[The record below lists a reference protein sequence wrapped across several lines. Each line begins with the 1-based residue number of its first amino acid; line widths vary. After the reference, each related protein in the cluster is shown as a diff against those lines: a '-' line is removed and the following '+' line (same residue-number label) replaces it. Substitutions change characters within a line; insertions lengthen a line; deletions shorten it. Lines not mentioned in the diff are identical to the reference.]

1 MYEYRKG
8 GKGLSSEPRIEEMA
22 EEFKVLGDKTRLRI
36 LALLQGRELCV
47 CDLTEVLGIS
57 QPGVSQHM
65 RRLRQTGFVHERR
78 GGQWIY
84 YSLNG
89 EHSLLSL
96 LLPTFPKVE
105 EDEERLMHAK
115 GCPT

>member
-1 MYEYRKG
+1 M
-8 GKGLSSEPRIEEMA
+8 STEPSLEAMV

-36 LALLQGRELCV
+36 LSLLQGRELCV
-47 CDLTEVLGIS
+47 CDLTEVLEIS

-65 RRLRQTGFVHERR
+65 RRLRQIGFVHERR

-84 YSLNG
+84 YSLNMG
-89 EHSLLSL
+89 NPLLYL
-96 LLPTFPKVE
+96 LMPTFLKVA
-105 EDEERLMHAK
+105 EDEEKLIRVK

>member
-1 MYEYRKG
+1 MYT
-8 GKGLSSEPRIEEMA
+8 EPCIDAMA

-65 RRLRQTGFVHERR
+65 RRLRQVGFIHERR
-78 GGQWIY
+78 EGQWIY
-84 YSLNG
+84 YSLNIG
-89 EHSLLSL
+89 NTLLDL
-96 LLPTFPKVE
+96 LIPTFPKSE
-105 EDEERLMHAK
+105 EDEMKIMTSK

>member
-1 MYEYRKG
+1 MG
-8 GKGLSSEPRIEEMA
+8 SEPRIEEMA

-65 RRLRQTGFVHERR
+65 RRLRQAGFVHERR

-84 YSLNG
+84 YSLNM
-89 EHSLLSL
+89 ENPLLDL
-96 LLPTFPKVE
+96 LMPTFPKIE

>member
-1 MYEYRKG
+1 MSTTLRLEA
-8 GKGLSSEPRIEEMA
+8 MV

-36 LALLQGRELCV
+36 LSLLKGRELCV
-47 CDLTEVLGIS
+47 CDLTEVFEIS

-65 RRLRQTGFVHERR
+65 RRLRQTGFVNERR

-84 YSLNG
+84 YSLNMG
-89 EHSLLSL
+89 NPLIGL
-96 LLPTFPKVE
+96 LLPMFPKVK
-105 EDEERLMHAK
+105 EDEERLTHAK

>member
-1 MYEYRKG
+1 
-8 GKGLSSEPRIEEMA
+8 LDSEARIEAMA

-65 RRLRQTGFVHERR
+65 RRLRQGGYVAERR
-78 GGQWIY
+78 DGQWIY
-84 YSLNG
+84 YSLNMG
-89 EHSLLSL
+89 NPLLNL

-105 EDEERLMHAK
+105 EDEERLSRTK
-115 GCPT
+115 GCQI

>member
-1 MYEYRKG
+1 M
-8 GKGLSSEPRIEEMA
+8 SAEPHIEAMV

-36 LALLQGRELCV
+36 LSLLQGRELCV
-47 CDLTEVLGIS
+47 CDLTEVLEIS

-65 RRLRQTGFVHERR
+65 RRLRQAGFVNERR

-84 YSLNG
+84 YSLNKG
-89 EHSLLSL
+89 NPLLDL
-96 LLPTFPKVE
+96 LMPTFPKVE
-105 EDEERLMHAK
+105 EDEERLMRAK

>member
-1 MYEYRKG
+1 MG
-8 GKGLSSEPRIEEMA
+8 SEPRIEEMA

-36 LALLQGRELCV
+36 LSLLQGRELCV

-65 RRLRQTGFVHERR
+65 RRLRQAGFVLERR

-84 YSLNG
+84 YSLNR
-89 EHSLLSL
+89 ENPLLAL
-96 LLPTFPKVE
+96 LMSTFPKVE
-105 EDEERLMHAK
+105 GDEERLMRAK
-115 GCPT
+115 GCPN

>member
-1 MYEYRKG
+1 MG
-8 GKGLSSEPRIEEMA
+8 SESRIGEMV

-36 LALLQGRELCV
+36 LSLLLGRELCV
-47 CDLTEVLGIS
+47 CDLTEVLEIS

-65 RRLRQTGFVHERR
+65 RRLRQVGFVHERR

-84 YSLNG
+84 YSLNMG
-89 EHSLLSL
+89 SSLLGL
-96 LLPTFPKVE
+96 LMPTFPKLE
-105 EDEERLMHAK
+105 EDEERLMRAK

>member
-1 MYEYRKG
+1 VD
-8 GKGLSSEPRIEEMA
+8 SERRIELMA

-36 LALLQGRELCV
+36 LALLQDRELCV

-65 RRLRQTGFVHERR
+65 RRLRQAGFVNERR

-84 YSLNG
+84 YSLNMG
-89 EHSLLSL
+89 NL
-96 LLPTFPKVE
+96 LLGLLMPTFPKVE
-105 EDEERLMHAK
+105 GDHERLMRAK

>member
-1 MYEYRKG
+1 
-8 GKGLSSEPRIEEMA
+8 
-22 EEFKVLGDKTRLRI
+22 VLGDKTRLRI
-36 LALLQGRELCV
+36 LALLLGRELCV

-65 RRLRQTGFVHERR
+65 RRLRRTGFVHERR

-84 YSLNG
+84 YSLNMDNPLFG
-89 EHSLLSL
+89 S

-105 EDEERLMHAK
+105 EDEEHLMHAK

>member
-1 MYEYRKG
+1 MG
-8 GKGLSSEPRIEEMA
+8 SEPRIEEMA

-36 LALLQGRELCV
+36 LSLLEGRELCV

-65 RRLRQTGFVHERR
+65 RRLRQAGFVHERR

-84 YSLNG
+84 YSLTMGNP
-89 EHSLLSL
+89 LLDL
-96 LLPTFPKVE
+96 LMPTFPMVE
-105 EDEERLMHAK
+105 EDEERLARAK

>member
-1 MYEYRKG
+1 MG
-8 GKGLSSEPRIEEMA
+8 SEPRIEEMA
-22 EEFKVLGDKTRLRI
+22 EEFKVLGDRTRLRI

-47 CDLTEVLGIS
+47 CDLTEVLEIS

-65 RRLRQTGFVHERR
+65 RRLRQAGFVHERR

-84 YSLNG
+84 YSLNMG
-89 EHSLLSL
+89 NPLLDL
-96 LLPTFPKVE
+96 LMPTFPKVE